1 MSYFDEQII
10 KKLNQHKTET
20 QGTIETGI
28 TICEE
33 LYLFERKELFDN
45 RMSIMLPETFIDM
58 PIEQAKLK
66 YPMEQRPQVIKT
78 NEAGDINFTFS
89 LIEQQM
95 NNNYVEELM
104 RFFKKVLKTA
114 QPSNVFHE
122 EKVEQ
127 IGELTVGWFD
137 YVSNGYDKK
146 LYNIVYVLPVDG
158 KLLHGVFNCALE
170 DGANWRTVA
179 LQVIRSIKETKEQ
192 KYGI

>member
-10 KKLNQHKTET
+10 KKLNQHKTGIE
-20 QGTIETGI
+20 GTIETGI

-33 LYLFERKELFDN
+33 LYLFARKELFDN

-58 PIEQAKLK
+58 PMEQAKLK
-66 YPMEQRPQVIKT
+66 YPMEQRPQIIKT

-95 NNNYVEELM
+95 NNDYVEELM
-104 RFFKKVLKTA
+104 QFFKKVLKTS
-114 QPSNVFHE
+114 QPSNVFYE

-127 IGELTVGWFD
+127 IGELSVGWFD

-146 LYNIVYVLPVDG
+146 LYNIVYVLPIHG

-170 DGANWRTVA
+170 DAANWRTVA
-179 LQVIRSIKETKEQ
+179 LQVVRSIEEK
-192 KYGI
+192 